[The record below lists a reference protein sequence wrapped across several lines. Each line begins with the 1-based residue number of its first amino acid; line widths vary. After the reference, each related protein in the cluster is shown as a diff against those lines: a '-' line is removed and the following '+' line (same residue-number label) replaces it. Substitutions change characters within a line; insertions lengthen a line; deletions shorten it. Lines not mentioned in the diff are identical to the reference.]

1 MKAHQ
6 GYVSSVTVDIA
17 LFTIKDGALHVLLI
31 ERTKP
36 PYAGSHAL
44 PGGFLLSGET
54 TKEAANRILKD
65 KAGVKDIYIEQLYT
79 FDGVHRDPRGR
90 ILSVTFYALMSEQYI
105 HISEGKETESPQWC
119 AVDKLPKLAFDHKD
133 IVIYAQKRIR
143 AKLEYTN
150 AAYALL
156 PRTFALGQLQ
166 EAYEA
171 IFQKKI
177 DKRNFIKK
185 FLSLK
190 LIRPTKKILSG
201 LRQRPARLYEFIDR
215 KPTELKK
222 FF

>member
-17 LFTIKDGALHVLLI
+17 VFTIKDGALSVLLI
-31 ERTKP
+31 ERALP
-36 PYAGSHAL
+36 PYAKHHAL
-44 PGGFLLSGET
+44 PGGFLLSQET
-54 TKEAANRILKD
+54 AKEAADRILKD

-79 FDGVHRDPRGR
+79 FDAIRRDPRGR
-90 ILSVTFYALMSEQYI
+90 IISITFYALVNESSI
-105 HISEGKETESPQWC
+105 LVKEGKNTESPQWC
-119 AVDKLPKLAFDHKD
+119 RVTSLPKLAFDHKD
-133 IVIYAQKRIR
+133 IITYAHKRIR
-143 AKLEYTN
+143 SKLEYTN

-156 PRTFALGQLQ
+156 PKTFTLGQLQ
-166 EAYEA
+166 EVYEA

-190 LIRPTKKILSG
+190 IIRPTKKVLSG
-201 LRQRPARLYEFIDR
+201 LRQRPARLYEFISH